1 MYDAIAPKICLTV
14 IYMIYVHALQL
25 AVGQGLFCGHW
36 SILYRFVSN
45 GFGYQYL
52 FYHVLPSHFVF
63 PLPAVF
69 CLFVFCLLDNFETL
83 NRVLLEQPS
92 LLMLYIREEREK
104 IKENVLL

>member
-1 MYDAIAPKICLTV
+1 
-14 IYMIYVHALQL
+14 MIYVHVLQL
-25 AVGQGLFCGHW
+25 AVRQGLFYGHW

-69 CLFVFCLLDNFETL
+69 LFVCFSFA
-83 NRVLLEQPS
+83 
-92 LLMLYIREEREK
+92 
-104 IKENVLL
+104 